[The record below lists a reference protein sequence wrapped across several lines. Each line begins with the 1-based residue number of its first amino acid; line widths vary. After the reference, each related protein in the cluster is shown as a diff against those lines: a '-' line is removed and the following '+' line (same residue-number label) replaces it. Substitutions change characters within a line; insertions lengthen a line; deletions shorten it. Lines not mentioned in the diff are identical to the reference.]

1 MENTTSRAES
11 SGKMLDEDAC
21 VSSVR
26 KLGGQQVLRQY
37 VPRCPS
43 PYGEPLYPGSL
54 CQKKKSGRR
63 PGELVQQNAYQEA
76 EDKYSCLDLFP
87 IDFLNYI
94 RKR

>member
-11 SGKMLDEDAC
+11 SGKILDEDAC

-26 KLGGQQVLRQY
+26 QLGGQQVLRRH

-43 PYGEPLYPGSL
+43 PNGEPLYLGSL
-54 CQKKKSGRR
+54 YKKKNGRR
-63 PGELVQQNAYQEA
+63 PGELEQQNAYQEV

-87 IDFLNYI
+87 IDFFNYI